1 MVCLVINCLKDI
13 WQIRWFVR
21 IFLNIYCI
29 NRVCMDDGI
38 HHLFVYRIFIYIV
51 KVPLTLNNIVLGRF
65 FRAGGFGG
73 PFRLRQFWKNIRE
86 KFPAESLHELLWP
99 EVLLMT
105 SVSFRCAYLKISYDG
120 IKLLT
125 HLQSLTNFTYFIL
138 LSKFS
143 YIVWKCFLIFKCRT
157 HF

>member
-1 MVCLVINCLKDI
+1 MWVVCLAINCLKDI

-38 HHLFVYRIFIYIV
+38 HNLFVYRICIYIV
-51 KVPLTLNNIVLGRF
+51 KLPLTLNNIVLGRF

-105 SVSFRCAYLKISYDG
+105 SVI
-120 IKLLT
+120 
-125 HLQSLTNFTYFIL
+125 
-138 LSKFS
+138 FS
-143 YIVWKCFLIFKCRT
+143 VCVFENIVWWNKTSDTFAIIDEFHLF
-157 HF
+157 HFTVKVLVYSMKMLFNF

>member
-13 WQIRWFVR
+13 WQIRWFIR
-21 IFLNIYCI
+21 IFLNIYWI

-51 KVPLTLNNIVLGRF
+51 KLPLTLNNIVLGRF

-105 SVSFRCAYLKISYDG
+105 SVI
-120 IKLLT
+120 
-125 HLQSLTNFTYFIL
+125 
-138 LSKFS
+138 FS
-143 YIVWKCFLIFKCRT
+143 ACVFENIVWWNNNYDTFAIIDEFHLF
-157 HF
+157 HFTVKVLVYSMKMLF